1 MCFMIQS
8 IDKKMNVDD
17 TTYVTIR
24 KIQLME
30 EKSPLLTKIDRN
42 FYSEMLEHL
51 ENPDEMPEE
60 EIQTIKRISDNIYEQ
75 REKKIM
81 KVALSKARDGK
92 PDLKN
97 LLDAE
102 KKLFDSALG
111 ILIQSRTRFFSKY

>member
-1 MCFMIQS
+1 MS
-8 IDKKMNVDD
+8 VDD

-30 EKSPLLTKIDRN
+30 EKTPLLTKIDRN
-42 FYSEMLEHL
+42 FYSETLEDL
-51 ENPDEMPEE
+51 ENSGEIPEE
-60 EIQTIKRISDNIYEQ
+60 EIQTIKRIIDNIYEQ

-81 KVALSKARDGK
+81 KAVLSKARGGK

-102 KKLFDSALG
+102 RKLFDSTLD

>member
-1 MCFMIQS
+1 MIQS

-92 PDLKN
+92 PDLKRMRKRN
-97 LLDAE
+97 Y
-102 KKLFDSALG
+102 
-111 ILIQSRTRFFSKY
+111 LIPPWAS